1 MPSETSLTA
10 HEILQSGQHSGLTG
24 RFDVPGDKSI
34 SHRSLILGGLAIGTT
49 KVTGLLEGED
59 VMATGRAM
67 QALGAGITRDEDGIW
82 HVAGVGTSGLV
93 APESPLDLGNSG
105 TGVRLL
111 MGVVAGQPLTATFCG
126 DASLSRRPMA
136 RVTDPLAAMGADITA
151 RDGDRLPV
159 TIAGSQTPLAADH
172 TSKVASAQIKS
183 AVLLAA
189 LNARGTSI
197 VREPTASRDHTEA
210 MLRHFGATVR
220 SRTDPDGTHIVELE
234 GEATLTA
241 SDIIVPRDP
250 SSAAFPMVAALITE
264 GSDLTIPA
272 VGMNPLRTGLI
283 RTLREMGGD
292 IEITG
297 QRTEG
302 GEDVADLR
310 VRHSRLH
317 GIDVPPARAASMI
330 DEYPILA
337 VAATQAEGVT
347 RMLGVEELRVKETD
361 RIAVVADGIA
371 AAGGNVAYDDHS
383 MTVTGGAISG
393 GITIDS
399 QHDHR
404 IAMSFLTLGMV
415 SAAPMT
421 VSGCATINTSFPGF
435 ADSMNGC
442 GAALRA
448 TGSS

>member
-1 MPSETSLTA
+1 MSHEPSLTLQDS
-10 HEILQSGQHSGLTG
+10 LQSGKPGGLAG
-24 RFDVPGDKSI
+24 VFNVPGDKSI

-49 KVTGLLEGED
+49 QIRGLLEGDD

-67 QALGAGITRDEDGIW
+67 QALGADISRDDNATW
-82 HVAGVGTSGLV
+82 HVTGVGMNGLV
-93 APESPLDLGNSG
+93 SPETPLDLGNSG

-111 MGVVAGQPLTATFCG
+111 MGVVAGQSITATFSG

-136 RVTDPLAAMGADITA
+136 RVTDPLSRMGAAITA

-159 TIAGSQTPLAADH
+159 TIVGAQTPLAADH
-172 TSKVASAQIKS
+172 TSLVASAQIKS

-220 SRTDPDGTHIVELE
+220 STTEADGTHIVELD

-241 SDIIVPRDP
+241 ADIAVPRDP

-264 GSDLTIPA
+264 GSDLLIPA

-283 RTLREMGGD
+283 TTLQEMGGD
-292 IEITG
+292 ISLENERI
-297 QRTEG
+297 EG
-302 GEDVADLR
+302 GEGVADLR
-310 VRHSRLH
+310 VRHSQLH
-317 GIDVPPARAASMI
+317 GIDVPPERAASMI

-337 VAATQAEGVT
+337 IAATRASGIT

-361 RIAVVADGIA
+361 RIAVVAEGII
-371 AAGGNVAYDDHS
+371 AAGGNVSYDDDS
-383 MTVTGGAISG
+383 MTVTGGDIAG
-393 GITIDS
+393 GMTIDS

-404 IAMSFLTLGMV
+404 IAMSFLTLGMI
-415 SAAPMT
+415 SAAPIT
-421 VSGCATINTSFPGF
+421 VTGCGTINTSFPGF
-435 ADSMNGC
+435 ADSMNAC

-448 TGSS
+448 APNP

>member
-1 MPSETSLTA
+1 MSHEPSLTLQDS
-10 HEILQSGQHSGLTG
+10 LQSGKPGGLAG
-24 RFDVPGDKSI
+24 VFNVPGDKSI

-49 KVTGLLEGED
+49 QIRGLLEGDD

-67 QALGAGITRDEDGIW
+67 QALGADIRRDDNATW
-82 HVAGVGTSGLV
+82 HVTGVGMNGLV
-93 APESPLDLGNSG
+93 SPETPLDLGNSG

-111 MGVVAGQPLTATFCG
+111 MGVVAGQSITATFSG

-136 RVTDPLAAMGADITA
+136 RVTDPLSRMGAAITA

-159 TIAGSQTPLAADH
+159 TIVGAQTPLAADH
-172 TSKVASAQIKS
+172 TSLVASAQIKS

-220 SRTDPDGTHIVELE
+220 SRTEADGTHKVELD

-241 SDIIVPRDP
+241 ADIVVPRDP
-250 SSAAFPMVAALITE
+250 SSAAFPMVAALVTE
-264 GSDLTIPA
+264 GSDLLIPA

-283 RTLREMGGD
+283 TTLQEMGGD
-292 IEITG
+292 ISLENERI
-297 QRTEG
+297 EG
-302 GEDVADLR
+302 GEGVADLR
-310 VRHSRLH
+310 VRHSQLH
-317 GIDVPPARAASMI
+317 GIDVPPERAASMI

-337 VAATQAEGVT
+337 IAATQASGIT

-361 RIAVVADGIA
+361 RIAVVAEGII
-371 AAGGNVAYDDHS
+371 AAGGNVSYDDDS
-383 MTVTGGAISG
+383 MTVTGGEIAG
-393 GITIDS
+393 GMTIDS

-404 IAMSFLTLGMV
+404 IAMSFLTLGMI
-415 SAAPMT
+415 SAAPIT
-421 VSGCATINTSFPGF
+421 VTGCGTINTSFPGF
-435 ADSMNGC
+435 ADSMNAC

-448 TGSS
+448 APNP

>member
-1 MPSETSLTA
+1 MPSDPSLTKY
-10 HEILQSGQHSGLTG
+10 ETLESGRHSGLSG

-49 KVTGLLEGED
+49 RVSGLLEGDD

-67 QALGAGITRDEDGIW
+67 RALGADMTRDEVGTW
-82 HVAGVGTSGLV
+82 HVTGAGTSGLV
-93 APESPLDLGNSG
+93 SPESPLDLGNSG

-136 RVTDPLAAMGADITA
+136 RVTAPLAAMGASITA

-159 TIAGSQTPLAADH
+159 TITGAETPLVADH

-220 SRTDPDGTHIVELE
+220 AHTETDGTHVVELE

-241 SDIIVPRDP
+241 ADIIVPRDP
-250 SSAAFPMVAALITE
+250 SSAAFPMVAALITA
-264 GSDLTIPA
+264 GSDLTVPA

-283 RTLREMGGD
+283 RTLIDMGGD
-292 IEITG
+292 IEITN

-337 VAATQAEGVT
+337 IAATQAEGVT

-371 AAGGNVAYDDHS
+371 AAGGEVSYDEDS
-383 MTVTGGAISG
+383 MTVTGSRVAG

-415 SAAPMT
+415 TESPMT
-421 VSGCATINTSFPGF
+421 VSGCGTINTSFPGF
-435 ADSMNGC
+435 ADSMNRC

-448 TGSS
+448 GGSP

>member
-1 MPSETSLTA
+1 MSHEPSLTLQDS
-10 HEILQSGQHSGLTG
+10 LQSGKHGGLAG
-24 RFDVPGDKSI
+24 VFNVPGDKSI

-49 KVTGLLEGED
+49 QIQGLLEGDD

-67 QALGAGITRDEDGIW
+67 QALGADISRDDNATW
-82 HVAGVGTSGLV
+82 HVTGVGMNGLV
-93 APESPLDLGNSG
+93 SPETPLDLGNSG

-111 MGVVAGQPLTATFCG
+111 MGVVAGQSITATFSG

-136 RVTDPLAAMGADITA
+136 RVTDPLSRMGAAITA

-159 TIAGSQTPLAADH
+159 TIVGAQTPLAADH
-172 TSKVASAQIKS
+172 TSLVASAQIKS

-220 SRTDPDGTHIVELE
+220 SRTEADGTHIVELD

-241 SDIIVPRDP
+241 ADIVVPRDP

-264 GSDLTIPA
+264 GSDLLIPA

-283 RTLREMGGD
+283 TTLQEMGGD
-292 IEITG
+292 ISLEN
-297 QRTEG
+297 QRIEG
-302 GEDVADLR
+302 GEGVADLR
-310 VRHSRLH
+310 VRHSQLH
-317 GIDVPPARAASMI
+317 GIDVPPERAASMI

-337 VAATQAEGVT
+337 IAATQASGIT

-361 RIAVVADGIA
+361 RIAVVAEGII
-371 AAGGNVAYDDHS
+371 AAGGNVSYDDDS
-383 MTVTGGAISG
+383 MTVTGGDIAG
-393 GITIDS
+393 GMTIDS

-404 IAMSFLTLGMV
+404 IAMSFLTLGMI
-415 SAAPMT
+415 SAAPIT
-421 VSGCATINTSFPGF
+421 VTGCGTINTSFPGF
-435 ADSMNGC
+435 ADSMNAC

-448 TGSS
+448 APNP

>member
-1 MPSETSLTA
+1 MSHEPSLTLQDS
-10 HEILQSGQHSGLTG
+10 LQSGKHGGLAG
-24 RFDVPGDKSI
+24 VFNVPGDKSI

-49 KVTGLLEGED
+49 QIRGLLEGDD

-67 QALGAGITRDEDGIW
+67 QALGADIRRDDNATW
-82 HVAGVGTSGLV
+82 HVTGVGMNGLV
-93 APESPLDLGNSG
+93 SPETPLDLGNSG

-111 MGVVAGQPLTATFCG
+111 MGVVAGQSITATFSG

-136 RVTDPLAAMGADITA
+136 RVTDPLSRMGAAITA

-159 TIAGSQTPLAADH
+159 TIVGAQTPLAADH
-172 TSKVASAQIKS
+172 TSLVASAQIKS

-220 SRTDPDGTHIVELE
+220 SRTEADGTHIVELD

-241 SDIIVPRDP
+241 ADIVVPRDP

-264 GSDLTIPA
+264 GSDLLIPA

-283 RTLREMGGD
+283 TTLQEMGGD
-292 IEITG
+292 ISLENERI
-297 QRTEG
+297 EG
-302 GEDVADLR
+302 GEGVADLR
-310 VRHSRLH
+310 VRHSQLH
-317 GIDVPPARAASMI
+317 GIDVPPERAASMI

-337 VAATQAEGVT
+337 IAATQASGIT

-361 RIAVVADGIA
+361 RIAVVAEGII
-371 AAGGNVAYDDHS
+371 AAGGTVSYDDDS
-383 MTVTGGAISG
+383 MTVTGGDIAG
-393 GITIDS
+393 GMTIDS

-404 IAMSFLTLGMV
+404 IAMSFLTLGMI
-415 SAAPMT
+415 SAAPIT
-421 VSGCATINTSFPGF
+421 VTGCGTINTSFPGF
-435 ADSMNGC
+435 ADSMNAC

-448 TGSS
+448 APSP

>member
-1 MPSETSLTA
+1 MSHEPSLTLQDS
-10 HEILQSGQHSGLTG
+10 LQSGKHGGLAG
-24 RFDVPGDKSI
+24 VFNVPGDKSI

-49 KVTGLLEGED
+49 QIQGLLEGDD

-67 QALGAGITRDEDGIW
+67 QALGADISRDDNATW
-82 HVAGVGTSGLV
+82 HVTGVGMNGLV
-93 APESPLDLGNSG
+93 SPETPLDLGNSG

-111 MGVVAGQPLTATFCG
+111 MGVVAGQSITATFSG

-136 RVTDPLAAMGADITA
+136 RVTDPLSRMGAAITA

-159 TIAGSQTPLAADH
+159 TIVGAQTPLAADH
-172 TSKVASAQIKS
+172 TSLVASAQIKS

-220 SRTDPDGTHIVELE
+220 SRTEADGTHIVELD

-241 SDIIVPRDP
+241 ADIVVPRDP

-264 GSDLTIPA
+264 GSDLLIPA

-283 RTLREMGGD
+283 TTLQEMGGD
-292 IEITG
+292 ISLENERI
-297 QRTEG
+297 EG
-302 GEDVADLR
+302 GEGVADLR
-310 VRHSRLH
+310 VRHSQLH
-317 GIDVPPARAASMI
+317 GIDVPPERAASMI

-337 VAATQAEGVT
+337 IAATQASGIT

-361 RIAVVADGIA
+361 RIAVVAEGII
-371 AAGGNVAYDDHS
+371 AAGGNVSYDDDS
-383 MTVTGGAISG
+383 MTVTGGDIAG
-393 GITIDS
+393 GMTIDS

-404 IAMSFLTLGMV
+404 IAMSFLTLGMI
-415 SAAPMT
+415 SAAPIT
-421 VSGCATINTSFPGF
+421 VTGCGTINTSFPGF
-435 ADSMNGC
+435 ADSMNAC

-448 TGSS
+448 APNP

>member
-67 QALGAGITRDEDGIW
+67 QALGASITRDEDGIW
-82 HVAGVGTSGLV
+82 HVTGVGTSGLV

-330 DEYPILA
+330 DEYPVLA

>member
-1 MPSETSLTA
+1 MSHEPSLTLQDS
-10 HEILQSGQHSGLTG
+10 LQSGKHGGLAG
-24 RFDVPGDKSI
+24 VFNVPGDKSI

-49 KVTGLLEGED
+49 QIQGLLEGDD

-67 QALGAGITRDEDGIW
+67 QALGADISRDDNATW
-82 HVAGVGTSGLV
+82 HVTGVGMNGLV
-93 APESPLDLGNSG
+93 SPETPLDLGNSG

-111 MGVVAGQPLTATFCG
+111 MGVVAGQSITATFSG

-136 RVTDPLAAMGADITA
+136 RVTDPLSRMGAAITA
-151 RDGDRLPV
+151 RNGDRLPV
-159 TIAGSQTPLAADH
+159 TIVGAQTPLAADH
-172 TSKVASAQIKS
+172 TSLVASAQIKS

-220 SRTDPDGTHIVELE
+220 STTEADGTHIVELD

-241 SDIIVPRDP
+241 ADIAVPRDP

-264 GSDLTIPA
+264 GSDLLIPA

-283 RTLREMGGD
+283 TTLQEMGGD
-292 IEITG
+292 ISLEN
-297 QRTEG
+297 QRIEG
-302 GEDVADLR
+302 GEGVADLR
-310 VRHSRLH
+310 VRHSQLH
-317 GIDVPPARAASMI
+317 GIDVPPERAASMI

-337 VAATQAEGVT
+337 IAATQASGIT

-361 RIAVVADGIA
+361 RIAVVAEGVI
-371 AAGGNVAYDDHS
+371 AAGGTVSYDDDS
-383 MTVTGGAISG
+383 MTVTGGDIAG
-393 GITIDS
+393 GMTIDS

-404 IAMSFLTLGMV
+404 IAMSFLTLGMI
-415 SAAPMT
+415 SAAPIIVT
-421 VSGCATINTSFPGF
+421 GCGTINTSFPGF
-435 ADSMNGC
+435 ADSMNAC

-448 TGSS
+448 APSP